1 MRNASYHDN
10 RFHEIITNDVAMT
23 WVSYFCF
30 LSHHSCTSLFTY
42 TTASPSIEETV
53 QSPATEPL
61 AGEEVRLY
69 KQWML
74 AAKTTNQTVLLL
86 RLNLDLIQQRRIC
99 GFFLFDKHDVY
110 YSEPTKKIKNSAFV
124 NLRKFSFA
132 TYIAPLFTYCYY
144 STNIL

>member
-69 KQWML
+69 KQ
-74 AAKTTNQTVLLL
+74 
-86 RLNLDLIQQRRIC
+86 
-99 GFFLFDKHDVY
+99 
-110 YSEPTKKIKNSAFV
+110 
-124 NLRKFSFA
+124 
-132 TYIAPLFTYCYY
+132 
-144 STNIL
+144 